1 MVDLKK
7 IYKYNKMI
15 NMLENELKLKRK
27 EIDNINIAYSEI
39 KSKIINSL
47 AEEKALKIVEL
58 EEEIKDLKVKRDKA
72 IFEVRKIINKLE
84 DENLVKLLELRYVDC
99 MKWGDI
105 AEIMGY
111 SDKHIFY
118 IRNKALK
125 KIYKK

>member
-1 MVDLKK
+1 MDLKK

-15 NMLENELKLKRK
+15 NMLENELNLKRE
-27 EIDNINIAYSEI
+27 EIDNINITYGEI
-39 KSKIINSL
+39 KYKINNSL

-58 EEEIKDLKVKRDKA
+58 EGKIKCLKEKRDKA

-84 DENLVKLLELRYVDC
+84 DENLIKLMELRYVQC

-105 AEIMGY
+105 AEIMEY

-118 IRNKALK
+118 IHNRALK